1 MNAQVEQ
8 APLETPIEPDLGRW
22 KVKRNLHYWVMGIV
36 VAVLAVFMLAE
47 SMKSENPGEEI
58 LAEQRRLKEK
68 QNAALNKTEQAP
80 DREELAMTLEKQE
93 KEAKERL
100 AAKTVPESANL
111 PGNLVP
117 AAGQPLNLPKLP
129 TGSTRPDAGLP
140 NPEAMQQQPNQEA
153 QIAAKREEQIL
164 ASPIMAIDHG
174 GKSGLLATKSGRAGQ
189 PSGGQGGLDLAEERE
204 RRQAEARADRDQMF
218 NKALSAS
225 TGMMGGGGGAGPGA
239 RAAGPNPNSFYD
251 QLGAKPES
259 SHDVVRPVPSRG
271 KFSLMQGASI
281 PAVLITEIRSDLPG
295 DIKAQTTMDVY
306 DSVNG
311 SALLIPKG
319 TILVGKYNSEVKIG
333 QEKVMAGFTRMIYPS
348 GVSADLGGMKAAE
361 ASGESGFGD
370 DVDNHF
376 WKMFGTNFLIAGL
389 AQVFQKDQGNVTVV
403 NAGGTSGQLSN
414 TAGQILA
421 DTVRVSN
428 ERNRTIPPT
437 IYVYRG
443 HKFSVMVN
451 KDMVLPP
458 YETGVR
464 Q

>member
-1 MNAQVEQ
+1 MNAQVEH

-36 VAVLAVFMLAE
+36 VVVLAVFMLAE

-58 LAEQRRLKEK
+58 LAERRSLKEK

-80 DREELAMTLEKQE
+80 DREELAMTLERQE

-100 AAKTVPESANL
+100 AAKAVPESANL

-129 TGSTRPDAGLP
+129 TGSPRPDAGLP
-140 NPEAMQQQPNQEA
+140 SPEAMQQPSQEA
-153 QIAAKREEQIL
+153 QVAAKREEQIL
-164 ASPIMAIDHG
+164 ASPIMAIDRG
-174 GKSGLLATKSGRAGQ
+174 GNLGALTGKGGRTGSSTLEQAK
-189 PSGGQGGLDLAEERE
+189 LDLAEERD
-204 RRQAEARADRDQMF
+204 RRQAEARVDRDQMF

-239 RAAGPNPNSFYD
+239 RGASPNPNSFYD

-361 ASGESGFGD
+361 ASGETGFGD